1 MQHANHM
8 CGRAGD
14 HTFDRELFLCVMMT
28 EMCYLGGVVIL
39 CTVTTAIL
47 SMERAERCL
56 NGLCRSILMR
66 RICTHQKSPSIYGH
80 VNKRGEMRGR

>member
-1 MQHANHM
+1 MQ
-8 CGRAGD
+8 
-14 HTFDRELFLCVMMT
+14 TICVEEQVITLLIGNCFSVIMT
-28 EMCYLGGVVIL
+28 EMCDLGGVVIL